1 MLRLFT
7 GIDLPPELKLSLSA
21 LSGGLPGA
29 RWVDA
34 GNYHTTLRFIGEVDE
49 GLARDID
56 EALAGIKAPRF
67 EVTLVGLGTFGSR
80 QLWVGVER
88 NDALIHL
95 RDKIESALV
104 RLGLEPEGRR
114 FQPHVTLARLKGG
127 DTKLQDFLAAHA
139 LFRAVPFAVRHFS
152 LIASY
157 QTKAGSIYEDQADYP
172 LAG

>member
-7 GIDLPPELKLSLSA
+7 GIDLPPELKLSLSM
-21 LSGGLPGA
+21 LGGGLPGA

-34 GNYHTTLRFIGEVDE
+34 GNYHITLRFIGEVDE
-49 GLARDID
+49 GMARDID
-56 EALAGIKAPRF
+56 EALARLKAPRF
-67 EVTLVGLGTFGSR
+67 EVTLGGIGTFGNR

-95 RDKIESALV
+95 RDKIESVLV

-114 FQPHVTLARLKGG
+114 FQPHVTLARLKGA
-127 DTKLQDFLAAHA
+127 DSKLQAFLAEHA
-139 LFRAVPFAVRHFS
+139 LFRAEPVAVRHFS

-172 LAG
+172 LTG